1 MSTAEYKRL
10 IATEAFRLLRPGGG
24 HPGGYAGRP
33 KARDRSNAVLR
44 YSRRRSSSSR
54 RGVESLAFRA
64 SDSVCH
70 DCLCAD
76 ASASARPSETPTFLR
91 IFSTMRWFNAANE
104 SGLVRSQ
111 GLLKLAVAFETLLRL
126 PESSKTDR
134 LVDAISLLLGRTE
147 RLGEWAQQFYD
158 ARSRVAHEGEVRDQY
173 FYPGGTGKRQASGI
187 FGSLMLYG
195 RQIFQLCLSTLLVG
209 IDLAERANLRERFV
223 SNNERFQKLCEL
235 LQSKVGTAGE
245 RLLGLAPTVRALEH
259 YRFVGS
265 VIDPG
270 PQLTAARLAS
280 LTLADCNESLPEGLA
295 SALAGCAAS
304 RY

>member
-1 MSTAEYKRL
+1 MLSMSTAEYKRL
-10 IATEAFRLLRPGGG
+10 IAT
-24 HPGGYAGRP
+24 
-33 KARDRSNAVLR
+33 
-44 YSRRRSSSSR
+44 
-54 RGVESLAFRA
+54 
-64 SDSVCH
+64 
-70 DCLCAD
+70 
-76 ASASARPSETPTFLR
+76 
-91 IFSTMRWFNAANE
+91 
-104 SGLVRSQ
+104 
-111 GLLKLAVAFETLLRL
+111 
-126 PESSKTDR
+126 ESSKTDR